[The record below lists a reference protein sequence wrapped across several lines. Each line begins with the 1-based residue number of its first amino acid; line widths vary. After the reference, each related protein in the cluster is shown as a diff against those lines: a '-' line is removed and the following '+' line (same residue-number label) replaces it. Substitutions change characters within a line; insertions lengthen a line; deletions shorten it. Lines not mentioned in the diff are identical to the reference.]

1 MGNGHACLGLTAIAS
16 LLQWSLEQE
25 ANFVFWSIGL
35 RHEPFRKLS
44 EWQASSRPIRQ
55 SSRVEFKGWYEGVI
69 PYRLKGCK
77 HSHRIYFALVIKAKM
92 LAGTPRV
99 GIEKVW
105 RTVRWAES
113 FPDESLAMD
122 TVDLTPT
129 FAIRKI
135 AMLFDRRKFAECAA
149 LVTRLN
155 GITITAIL
163 TEIPVEM
170 LHNALPASLPIL
182 EALYEKVYR
191 NSESDFPTGQ
201 LMTDQ
206 LVKRLVTLFAWQHQ
220 AESSNDARQMSAA
233 QMISCRTII
242 RIVLS
247 VEPDFRSVVR
257 QRKRAIDRCVRNMGR
272 HGLVDSSGGK
282 LMTLHDALKVELEKV
297 VILYRC
303 ALQKLDSHHVTASLT
318 SGPAPK
324 EASHQRM
331 MQVCRADVQ
340 DRIIKNKTLFNLVE
354 PAVSGQYLRKLITI
368 LEKRIDY
375 DKVLLF
381 HDTELRKMSEGG
393 TQTEAS
399 LATALRHFSHG
410 YGTILSLISQVSG
423 SDGGSGTHST
433 MEDLGSSGDEDLD
446 DILPVSSSLSITEK
460 MKAISLNGIIPMNS
474 WGRSQLI
481 SVTAS
486 RAAAALARNGGT
498 TGDMEGEVSR
508 RNDFS
513 HKPSVLDVHR
523 NGFLTAES
531 YCSLEG
537 PANVQQT
544 ISGPLFPMGMDADAG
559 PSSSPPQ
566 SNHQV
571 MLLEQEVTSLKTE
584 LAQAR
589 ETIRKLQAQEKE
601 LRTRLADHIHS
612 RFTSHPTQALEN
624 LSLGTLRPT
633 SLVRAYDDLYR
644 EGRVDSLDALDTLP
658 ELTGLD
664 ILKMKILFSVIV
676 LAFRCVHHH
685 LHELR
690 MKLRQLLCLP
700 VPSMRPSH
708 SDGLGDP
715 HVIPD
720 MVSAQMEDHIS
731 KYLTHTVDRHDVEP
745 LVNEVCQ
752 NIYATLYDYP
762 GLQTCDGLVEYARTA
777 VRLAWG
783 LSVQVPPYT
792 ISYDAQKFLPQNHD
806 RFHTSDSDSE
816 DIKSFLW
823 PMLVDGHTGLC
834 VTRGVVIT

>member
-1 MGNGHACLGLTAIAS
+1 
-16 LLQWSLEQE
+16 
-25 ANFVFWSIGL
+25 
-35 RHEPFRKLS
+35 
-44 EWQASSRPIRQ
+44 
-55 SSRVEFKGWYEGVI
+55 
-69 PYRLKGCK
+69 
-77 HSHRIYFALVIKAKM
+77 
-92 LAGTPRV
+92 TPRV

-105 RTVRWAES
+105 RQVRWAES

-129 FAIRKI
+129 FATRKI
-135 AMLFDRRKFAECAA
+135 AMLFDRRKFTECAA
-149 LVTRLN
+149 LVARLN
-155 GITITAIL
+155 GITITSIL

-242 RIVLS
+242 RIVLC
-247 VEPDFRSVVR
+247 VEPDFRNVVR
-257 QRKRAIDRCVRNMGR
+257 QRKRAVDRCVRNMGR

-393 TQTEAS
+393 TLPQTEAS

-410 YGTILSLISQVSG
+410 YGTVLSLISQVSEQKNFCYRLMKI
-423 SDGGSGTHST
+423 TFFLKST
-433 MEDLGSSGDEDLD
+433 
-446 DILPVSSSLSITEK
+446 
-460 MKAISLNGIIPMNS
+460 
-474 WGRSQLI
+474 
-481 SVTAS
+481 
-486 RAAAALARNGGT
+486 ALT
-498 TGDMEGEVSR
+498 T
-508 RNDFS
+508 
-513 HKPSVLDVHR
+513 
-523 NGFLTAES
+523 ES
-531 YCSLEG
+531 YQSLEG
-537 PANVQQT
+537 PDTVKHT
-544 ISGPLFPMGMDADAG
+544 ISGPFFPMGMDTVVGA
-559 PSSSPPQ
+559 SSSPQ
-566 SNHQV
+566 LASSQQV
-571 MLLEQEVTSLKTE
+571 MLLEQEVAALKSE

-589 ETIRKLQAQEKE
+589 DTVRKLQAQEKE
-601 LRTRLADHIHS
+601 LRSRLADHIHT
-612 RFTSHPTQALEN
+612 RFTSRPTHALED
-624 LSLGTLRPT
+624 LSLGSVRPT

-676 LAFRCVHHH
+676 LAFRCVHQH

-690 MKLRQLLCLP
+690 AKLRHLLCLP
-700 VPSMRPSH
+700 ISNPPRPPH
-708 SDGLGDP
+708 SDGPGASQADSDL
-715 HVIPD
+715 
-720 MVSAQMEDHIS
+720 VSSQMEDHIS

-745 LVNEVCQ
+745 IVHEVCQ

-792 ISYDAQKFLPQNHD
+792 ISYDARKFLPQNHD
-806 RFHTSDSDSE
+806 RFHTSDSDSD

-823 PMLVDGHTGLC
+823 PMLVDGQTGLC